1 MAGTKKPGLRPGSLQ
16 HITEINYMHTQNMS
30 LQPSSMLAPQNANH
44 DFVARTMSSREIAS
58 LTGKRHDNVKRDVVA
73 MLKDLKVDP
82 LSFEDIYLDG
92 RNREQV
98 QYLLDREHTDCLLTG
113 YSAAM
118 RMAVIKRWR
127 ELEAQAVPAA
137 PADLSKLEIL
147 QMALESEKA
156 RVLLTVQV
164 QAQATKIEH
173 LENLFKEG
181 MSATQFCK
189 GLNGVNVMQ
198 VNAFLWSKNWLYAEG
213 KDGRPSTRWR
223 VGSYA
228 RDKYM
233 TEHQQEITPHGK
245 EAFISYTPILLRKGA
260 VRLYELYLAGELP
273 MKKNWDGL
281 RTHDKAVRGAA

>member
-1 MAGTKKPGLRPGSLQ
+1 MQTPSVQALIRP
-16 HITEINYMHTQNMS
+16 
-30 LQPSSMLAPQNANH
+30 APQNANH
-44 DFVARTMSSREIAS
+44 DFVARTVNLFNFQGFDVRVVLIDGEPWFSA
-58 LTGKRHDNVKRDVVA
+58 RDVA
-73 MLKDLKVDP
+73 EGL
-82 LSFEDIYLDG
+82 
-92 RNREQV
+92 
-98 QYLLDREHTDCLLTG
+98 G
-113 YSAAM
+113 YSNPQKAVRDHCKSPRPVGMNDSFTLGPSANIIPERDVYRLVM
-118 RMAVIKRWR
+118 RSKMPQAERFEEWVVSEVLPSIRKTGGYTAP
-127 ELEAQAVPAA
+127 AQ

-164 QAQATKIEH
+164 EAQAKKIDH

-181 MSATQFCK
+181 MSHVQFCK

-198 VNAFLWSKNWLYAEG
+198 VGHFLEGRSWLYNESRSG
-213 KDGRPSTRWR
+213 TRWR

-233 TEHQQEITPHGK
+233 TEHQQEISPHGR

-260 VRLYELYLAGELP
+260 VRLYDLYLAGELP

-281 RTHDKAVRGAA
+281 HTHDKAVRGAA

>member
-1 MAGTKKPGLRPGSLQ
+1 MQTQSVQALQ
-16 HITEINYMHTQNMS
+16 RV
-30 LQPSSMLAPQNANH
+30 APQNANH
-44 DFVARTMSSREIAS
+44 DSVARTVNLFNFEGFDVRVVLIEGEPWFSA
-58 LTGKRHDNVKRDVVA
+58 RDVA
-73 MLKDLKVDP
+73 EGL
-82 LSFEDIYLDG
+82 
-92 RNREQV
+92 
-98 QYLLDREHTDCLLTG
+98 G
-113 YSAAM
+113 YSNPQKAVRDHCKSPRPVGVNDSFTLGPSANIIPERDVYRLVM
-118 RMAVIKRWR
+118 RSK
-127 ELEAQAVPAA
+127 LPQAERFEEWVVSEVLPSIRKTGGYSVPSQ

-164 QAQATKIEH
+164 EAQAKKIDH

-181 MSATQFCK
+181 MSHVQFCK

-198 VNAFLWSKNWLYAEG
+198 VGHFLERRNWLYNESKSG
-213 KDGRPSTRWR
+213 TRYR
-223 VGSYA
+223 VAAYA

-281 RTHDKAVRGAA
+281 YTHDKAVRGAA

>member
-1 MAGTKKPGLRPGSLQ
+1 
-16 HITEINYMHTQNMS
+16 MHTQNLS
-30 LQPSSMLAPQNANH
+30 LQPHNWPAPQNSSH
-44 DFVARTMSSREIAS
+44 DFVARTMSSREIAE
-58 LTGKRHDNVKRDVVA
+58 LTGKRHPDVKRDIQA
-73 MLKDLKVDP
+73 MAKDLKEDVS
-82 LSFEDIYLDG
+82 SFAHIYLDG
-92 RNREQV
+92 MNRQQTE
-98 QYLLDREHTDCLLTG
+98 YLLDREHTDCLFTG

-127 ELEAQAVPAA
+127 ELEAQTSPVA

-164 QAQATKIEH
+164 EAQAKKIDH

-181 MSATQFCK
+181 MSHVQFCK

-198 VNAFLWSKNWLYAEG
+198 VGHFLERRNWLYNDSKSG
-213 KDGRPSTRWR
+213 TRYR
-223 VGSYA
+223 VAAYA

-260 VRLYELYLAGELP
+260 ARLYELYLAGELP

-281 RTHDKAVRGAA
+281 HTHDKAVRGAA

>member
-1 MAGTKKPGLRPGSLQ
+1 MQ
-16 HITEINYMHTQNMS
+16 TQS
-30 LQPSSMLAPQNANH
+30 VQALSRAAPQNANH
-44 DFVARTMSSREIAS
+44 DFVARTMSSREIAE
-58 LTGKRHDNVKRDVVA
+58 LTGKQHQHVKRDIEK
-73 MLKDLKVDP
+73 MLGDLK
-82 LSFEDIYLDG
+82 EDASKFGQIYFDSQ
-92 RNREQV
+92 NRARRE
-98 QYLLDREHTDCLLTG
+98 YCLDREHTDCLLTG

-127 ELEAQAVPAA
+127 ELEAQATPAA
-137 PADLSKLEIL
+137 PTDLSKLEIL

-164 QAQATKIEH
+164 EAQAKKIDH

-181 MSATQFCK
+181 MSPTQFCK

-233 TEHQQEITPHGK
+233 TEHQQTITPHGK

-281 RTHDKAVRGAA
+281 HTHDKAVRGAA

>member
-1 MAGTKKPGLRPGSLQ
+1 MQTQSVQALSRP
-16 HITEINYMHTQNMS
+16 
-30 LQPSSMLAPQNANH
+30 APQNANH
-44 DFVARTMSSREIAS
+44 DFVAPMMTSLELVDFVNDDRKAKAYAAGMSFPCEGYPKLMHKNFLAKVPEVLGATSADFS
-58 LTGKRHDNVKRDVVA
+58 A
-73 MLKDLKVDP
+73 DLP
-82 LSFEDIYLDG
+82 DG
-92 RNREQV
+92 YGRAR
-98 QYLLDREHTDCLLTG
+98 RG
-113 YSAAM
+113 YSFPKREACLMAM
-118 RMAVIKRWR
+118 SYSYELQAKVFDRMTA
-127 ELEAQAVPAA
+127 LESKPAA

-156 RVLLTVQV
+156 CVLLTVQV
-164 QAQATKIEH
+164 EAQAKKIDH

-181 MSATQFCK
+181 MSHVQFCK

-198 VNAFLWSKNWLYAEG
+198 VGHFLEGRNWLYNESKSG
-213 KDGRPSTRWR
+213 TRYR
-223 VGSYA
+223 VAAYA

-281 RTHDKAVRGAA
+281 HTHDKAVRGAA

>member
-1 MAGTKKPGLRPGSLQ
+1 MHPQTPSVQALIRP
-16 HITEINYMHTQNMS
+16 
-30 LQPSSMLAPQNANH
+30 APQNANH
-44 DFVARTMSSREIAS
+44 DFVAPVMTS
-58 LTGKRHDNVKRDVVA
+58 LELVDFINDDRKAKAYAAGMVFPCEGYPRLMHKNFLAKVPEVLGATSADFSA
-73 MLKDLKVDP
+73 DLP
-82 LSFEDIYLDG
+82 DG
-92 RNREQV
+92 YGRAR
-98 QYLLDREHTDCLLTG
+98 RG
-113 YSAAM
+113 YSFPKREACLMAM
-118 RMAVIKRWR
+118 SYSYELQAKVFDRMTA
-127 ELEAQAVPAA
+127 LESKPAA

-164 QAQATKIEH
+164 EAQATKIEH

-181 MSATQFCK
+181 MSHVQFCK

-198 VNAFLWSKNWLYAEG
+198 VGHFLEGRNWLYNES
-213 KDGRPSTRWR
+213 RSSTRYR
-223 VGSYA
+223 VGAYA

-233 TEHQQEITPHGK
+233 TEHQKEITPHGR

-281 RTHDKAVRGAA
+281 HTHDKAVRGAA